1 MKLITAESVS
11 IGHPDKVAD
20 QISDAI
26 LDAYLTLDPDAKVA
40 VETLVKDNCVVLGGE
55 ISSTHRINYEEVI
68 KNTIKEIGYTNPGHG
83 FYYKNITIIN
93 LIGQQSREINSAV
106 LKYSEDSL
114 GAGDQGFM
122 TGYATNETK
131 TYMPIGMYVSK
142 KLVDYVY
149 NNIGFGPDI
158 KTQTTIEYDDNS
170 KRIHTILVSTMHSED
185 LTLSNVRQIIMKG
198 IKNNDMSLDADIF
211 ALIDENTSI
220 VINPA
225 GSWNIGGPVADCG
238 VTGRKIV
245 VDQYGPYCPVGG
257 GAFSGKD
264 PSKVDRTG
272 AYLARYIAK
281 NIVASGVADKC
292 SVEIAYMIGVATP
305 ASLSINTYGKFND
318 ELLINVVKL
327 MFPTTPSDVIK
338 HFNLKTPIY
347 YNSAKGHF
355 GNDTMPWEKL
365 DMVDKLKYHLKLSM

>member
-68 KNTIKEIGYTNPGHG
+68 KNTVKEIGYTNPSHG

-149 NNIGFGPDI
+149 NHIGFGPDI

-170 KRIHTILVSTMHSED
+170 KRVHTILVSTMHSED
-185 LTLSNVRQIIMKG
+185 LTLSNVREIIMKG
-198 IKNNDMSLDADIF
+198 IRNNEMNLDADIF

-292 SVEIAYMIGVATP
+292 SVEIAYMIGVSTP

-327 MFPTTPSDVIK
+327 IFPTTPSDVIK

-365 DMVDKLKYHLKLSM
+365 DMADKLKYHLKLSM

>member
-1 MKLITAESVS
+1 MN
-11 IGHPDKVAD
+11 
-20 QISDAI
+20 
-26 LDAYLTLDPDAKVA
+26 LDD
-40 VETLVKDNCVVLGGE
+40 
-55 ISSTHRINYEEVI
+55 
-68 KNTIKEIGYTNPGHG
+68 
-83 FYYKNITIIN
+83 
-93 LIGQQSREINSAV
+93 
-106 LKYSEDSL
+106 
-114 GAGDQGFM
+114 
-122 TGYATNETK
+122 
-131 TYMPIGMYVSK
+131 
-142 KLVDYVY
+142 
-149 NNIGFGPDI
+149 
-158 KTQTTIEYDDNS
+158 
-170 KRIHTILVSTMHSED
+170 
-185 LTLSNVRQIIMKG
+185 
-198 IKNNDMSLDADIF
+198 DIF
-211 ALIDENTSI
+211 ALIDDNTSI

-245 VDQYGPYCPVGG
+245 VDQYGPYNPVGG

-281 NIVASGVADKC
+281 NVVASGVADKC
-292 SVEIAYMIGVATP
+292 SVEIAYMIGVSTP

-318 ELLINVVKL
+318 ELLIKVVKNI
-327 MFPTTPSDVIK
+327 FPTTPSDVIK